1 MAETKKFLDQEG
13 VAHLWSKI
21 NMQDYPNNEML
32 ISVIEAIDETKA
44 NKENVAFI
52 DQEDN
57 ENVEECLPGQT
68 KTEEV
73 VFFEQEMIASN
84 QNYTYPCEHEI
95 PVDVQVDIYVDDVLT
110 HSVTSYGSQGITY
123 VNPTPD
129 TSVVIDNNNHSL
141 TIRTYD
147 YTGLVKIVAHIET
160 VMPTVKT
167 GWLKDNNGEKFAP
180 KTLLSQV
187 QTSDGILL
195 EDKIQADIDEFSTN
209 IAFISEDDNED
220 IVIAETTSPY
230 AGTIH
235 RFTVEVNCAPM
246 YIPEDNLG
254 PEFADG
260 TNMYTDYG
268 VLIFPKSY
276 TDTGKKTRLVISA
289 HGGGGTVSADSSQ
302 AEYQSISQYLVANG
316 YAVMDVNG
324 LPEQYALDHGNLRLQ
339 DSVGSYIAIQS
350 HIKAYNY
357 AMDNFNFYPEV
368 FLVGISEGGITTT
381 NIVLHSHIPVLAQAG
396 WSPVLDTYNQIW
408 MDPWPW
414 CSVNGPGAVLATV
427 YGFDPIPDA
436 TSTKDRLKWTYDEK
450 KIMGY
455 NPMKCNVITGADGLE
470 YRYYRCPVKFWHC
483 MDDDT
488 VSYEPTQAF
497 IKSIQ
502 NAGGTAYLKLYET
515 GGHETAYVGD
525 PVPNP
530 TGNTINLAGEE
541 IEIKPVCEETYLFFK
556 RFE

>member
-1 MAETKKFLDQEG
+1 MSEKIINTRIVHKHDIESNWLNVTSFVPLKGELIVYDADENHSYERLKIGDG
-13 VAHLWSKI
+13 VTPVNDLPFADENLPENI
-21 NMQDYPNNEML
+21 AY
-32 ISVIEAIDETKA
+32 IDE
-44 NKENVAFI
+44 
-52 DQEDN
+52 D
-57 ENVEECLPGQT
+57 
-68 KTEEV
+68 
-73 VFFEQEMIASN
+73 S
-84 QNYTYPCEHEI
+84 
-95 PVDVQVDIYVDDVLT
+95 
-110 HSVTSYGSQGITY
+110 S
-123 VNPTPD
+123 
-129 TSVVIDNNNHSL
+129 
-141 TIRTYD
+141 
-147 YTGLVKIVAHIET
+147 
-160 VMPTVKT
+160 
-167 GWLKDNNGEKFAP
+167 
-180 KTLLSQV
+180 
-187 QTSDGILL
+187 
-195 EDKIQADIDEFSTN
+195 
-209 IAFISEDDNED
+209 ED
-220 IVIAETTSPY
+220 IVVVETASPY

-254 PEFADG
+254 PEFFDDYQP
-260 TNMYTDYG
+260 YTDYG
-268 VLIFPKSY
+268 VLIFPESY
-276 TDTGKKTRLVISA
+276 TDHGKKTRLVISA

-302 AEYQSISQYLVANG
+302 AEYQSISRYLVANG

-324 LPEQYALDHGNLRLQ
+324 LPEQYALEHGNLRLQ

-381 NIVLHSHIPVLAQAG
+381 NIVLHTHIPVLAQAG

-427 YGFDPIPDA
+427 YGFELNPES
-436 TSTKDRLKWTYDEK
+436 TSTKDRLKWIYDEK

-455 NPMKCNVITGADGLE
+455 NPMKCNVVTGPDGLE
-470 YRYYRCPVKFWHC
+470 YRYYRAPVKFWHC
-483 MDDDT
+483 MDDET
-488 VSYEPTQAF
+488 VRYEPTEAF

-530 TGNTINLAGEE
+530 MGNTIAYDGTE

>member
-1 MAETKKFLDQEG
+1 MSRKIIGVTVGTQLPKPNFKQTDPTKGDYIKNKPDFEGLKNQVNSVSDLVGDTKVSDQI
-13 VAHLWSKI
+13 ADAISKI
-21 NMQDYPNNEML
+21 DIPDEIYVQPDEPLDAPDGTVWIDLDAEGHEEPE
-32 ISVIEAIDETKA
+32 VIIDTSLTQAGQAADAKA
-44 NKENVAFI
+44 VGDALAQAAFI
-52 DQEDN
+52 GED
-57 ENVEECLPGQT
+57 L
-68 KTEEV
+68 
-73 VFFEQEMIASN
+73 
-84 QNYTYPCEHEI
+84 
-95 PVDVQVDIYVDDVLT
+95 
-110 HSVTSYGSQGITY
+110 
-123 VNPTPD
+123 
-129 TSVVIDNNNHSL
+129 
-141 TIRTYD
+141 
-147 YTGLVKIVAHIET
+147 
-160 VMPTVKT
+160 
-167 GWLKDNNGEKFAP
+167 
-180 KTLLSQV
+180 
-187 QTSDGILL
+187 
-195 EDKIQADIDEFSTN
+195 
-209 IAFISEDDNED
+209 NED
-220 IVIAETTSPY
+220 IIVDGKGEFTSPY

-235 RFTVEVNCAPM
+235 RFSVEINCAPL

-254 PEFADG
+254 PEFNDDYQP
-260 TNMYTDYG
+260 YTDYG
-268 VLIFPKSY
+268 VLIFPDSY
-276 TDTGKKTRLVISA
+276 TDKGKKTRLVISA
-289 HGGGGTVSADSSQ
+289 HGGGGTVTADSSQ
-302 AEYQSISQYLVANG
+302 AEYQSISRYLVANG

-324 LPEQYALDHGNLRLQ
+324 LPEQYAIDKGNLRLQ
-339 DSVGSYIAIQS
+339 DSVGSYLAIQS

-357 AMDNFNFYPEV
+357 CMENFNFYPEV

-455 NPMKCNVITGADGLE
+455 NPMKCNVTTGSDGLE
-470 YRYYRCPVKFWHC
+470 YRHYRCPVKFWHC

-488 VSYEPTQAF
+488 VRYEPTEAF

-530 TGNTINLAGEE
+530 IGNTIAYDGTE
-541 IEIKPVCEETYLFFK
+541 IEIKPVCEETFLFFK

>member
-1 MAETKKFLDQEG
+1 METKTYISLENLRAYNDLFKT
-13 VAHLWSKI
+13 
-21 NMQDYPNNEML
+21 EM
-32 ISVIEAIDETKA
+32 IKADEASFESAKTYTDEAIASKA
-44 NKENVAFI
+44 
-52 DQEDN
+52 DS
-57 ENVEECLPGQT
+57 
-68 KTEEV
+68 TE
-73 VFFEQEMIASN
+73 
-84 QNYTYPCEHEI
+84 
-95 PVDVQVDIYVDDVLT
+95 
-110 HSVTSYGSQGITY
+110 
-123 VNPTPD
+123 
-129 TSVVIDNNNHSL
+129 
-141 TIRTYD
+141 
-147 YTGLVKIVAHIET
+147 
-160 VMPTVKT
+160 
-167 GWLKDNNGEKFAP
+167 
-180 KTLLSQV
+180 V
-187 QTSDGILL
+187 QTQFDTLSS
-195 EDKIQADIDEFSTN
+195 Q
-209 IAFISEDDNED
+209 IAFVGDSNDD
-220 IVIAETTSPY
+220 IVVETEFESSNL

-254 PEFADG
+254 AEFADG
-260 TNMYTDYG
+260 TEMYTDYG

-276 TDTGKKTRLVISA
+276 TDKGKKTRLVISA

-324 LPEQYALDHGNLRLQ
+324 LPEQYAIDKGNLRLQ

-357 AMDNFNFYPEV
+357 CMDNFNFYPEV

-408 MDPWPW
+408 LDPWPW

-427 YGFDPIPDA
+427 YGFEPIADA

-450 KIMGY
+450 KLMGY
-455 NPMKCNVITGADGLE
+455 NPMKSGVVTGSDGLE

-483 MDDDT
+483 MDDET
-488 VSYEPTQAF
+488 VRYEPTEAF

-515 GGHETAYVGD
+515 GGHETAYVGE

-530 TGNTINLAGEE
+530 TGNTINLDGEE

>member
-1 MAETKKFLDQEG
+1 LEKTFIFSKGGEWMPHIHNIIDDDHHFIIDPTTRAITSEVARHYIVQYDHGSEEYTFQIPRIVEGHDMSLSNRIEVHYTNITKNRRTQNDDVYIVREEDYSFDEDNFYFSWRIYNTATQLVGSLKFSITFLC
-13 VAHLWSKI
+13 H
-21 NMQDYPNNEML
+21 
-32 ISVIEAIDETKA
+32 DETGNLVYEWGTALYEDIQVLAKNRNTA
-44 NKENVAFI
+44 AVQEKYPDLYSQLEKEIKGV
-52 DQEDN
+52 
-57 ENVEECLPGQT
+57 G
-68 KTEEV
+68 
-73 VFFEQEMIASN
+73 
-84 QNYTYPCEHEI
+84 
-95 PVDVQVDIYVDDVLT
+95 VQVDEL
-110 HSVTSYGSQGITY
+110 SV
-123 VNPTPD
+123 N
-129 TSVVIDNNNHSL
+129 
-141 TIRTYD
+141 
-147 YTGLVKIVAHIET
+147 A
-160 VMPTVKT
+160 
-167 GWLKDNNGEKFAP
+167 
-180 KTLLSQV
+180 
-187 QTSDGILL
+187 
-195 EDKIQADIDEFSTN
+195 
-209 IAFISEDDNED
+209 AFISESNED
-220 IVIAETTSPY
+220 IAIDTSDF

-235 RFTVEVNCAPM
+235 RFSVEVNCAPM

-260 TNMYTDYG
+260 TDMYTDYG

-276 TDTGKKTRLVISA
+276 SHTGKKTRLVISA

-324 LPEQYALDHGNLRLQ
+324 LPEQYAIDHGNLRLQ

-427 YGFDPIPDA
+427 YGFDPIPGA
-436 TSTKDRLKWTYDEK
+436 TSSKDRLKWTYDEK

-455 NPMKCNVITGADGLE
+455 NPMKCNVTTGADGLE
-470 YRYYRCPVKFWHC
+470 YRHYRCPVKFWHC
-483 MDDDT
+483 MDDET
-488 VSYEPTQAF
+488 VRYEPTEAF

-530 TGNTINLAGEE
+530 TGNTINLNGEE

>member
-1 MAETKKFLDQEG
+1 MANPSIYAAFERMRQHV
-13 VAHLWSKI
+13 VA
-21 NMQDYPNNEML
+21 L
-32 ISVIEAIDETKA
+32 ITSISDNLETKA
-44 NKENVAFI
+44 DADVKFNEAKEYTDTKISDLVGSAPEMLDTLGELATAFEENADVVEVLNEAITTKADKENVAFI
-52 DQEDN
+52 DEEDS
-57 ENVEECLPGQT
+57 E
-68 KTEEV
+68 
-73 VFFEQEMIASN
+73 
-84 QNYTYPCEHEI
+84 
-95 PVDVQVDIYVDDVLT
+95 DI
-110 HSVTSYGSQGITY
+110 
-123 VNPTPD
+123 
-129 TSVVIDNNNHSL
+129 
-141 TIRTYD
+141 
-147 YTGLVKIVAHIET
+147 IVAET
-160 VMPTVKT
+160 V
-167 GWLKDNNGEKFAP
+167 
-180 KTLLSQV
+180 
-187 QTSDGILL
+187 
-195 EDKIQADIDEFSTN
+195 
-209 IAFISEDDNED
+209 
-220 IVIAETTSPY
+220 SPY

-235 RFTVEVNCAPM
+235 RFTVEVNCAPL

-254 PEFADG
+254 PEFNDDYQP
-260 TNMYTDYG
+260 YTDYG
-268 VLIFPKSY
+268 VLIFPDSY
-276 TDTGKKTRLVISA
+276 TDKGKKTRLVISA

-302 AEYQSISQYLVANG
+302 AEYQSISRYLVANG

-324 LPEQYALDHGNLRLQ
+324 LPEQYALEHGNLRLQ

-357 AMDNFNFYPEV
+357 AMENFNFHPEV

-427 YGFDPIPDA
+427 YGFDLDPES
-436 TSTKDRLKWTYDEK
+436 TSTKDRLKWIYDEK

-455 NPMKCNVITGADGLE
+455 NPMKCNVTTGADGLE
-470 YRYYRCPVKFWHC
+470 YRHYRCPVKFWHC

-488 VSYEPTQAF
+488 VRYEPTESF

-530 TGNTINLAGEE
+530 IGNTIAYDGTE
-541 IEIKPVCEETYLFFK
+541 IEIKPVCEETFLFFK

>member
-1 MAETKKFLDQEG
+1 MSDNQKKFLDQKG
-13 VAHLWSKI
+13 VEHLWSKI
-21 NMQDYPNNEML
+21 NMQDYPNNETLMT
-32 ISVIEAIDETKA
+32 VINAIDETKA
-44 NKENVAFI
+44 DKENVAFI
-52 DQEDN
+52 SEED
-57 ENVEECLPGQT
+57 G
-68 KTEEV
+68 
-73 VFFEQEMIASN
+73 
-84 QNYTYPCEHEI
+84 
-95 PVDVQVDIYVDDVLT
+95 
-110 HSVTSYGSQGITY
+110 
-123 VNPTPD
+123 
-129 TSVVIDNNNHSL
+129 
-141 TIRTYD
+141 
-147 YTGLVKIVAHIET
+147 
-160 VMPTVKT
+160 
-167 GWLKDNNGEKFAP
+167 
-180 KTLLSQV
+180 
-187 QTSDGILL
+187 
-195 EDKIQADIDEFSTN
+195 
-209 IAFISEDDNED
+209 ED
-220 IVIAETTSPY
+220 IVVETKSPY

-246 YIPEDNLG
+246 YIPEDNFG
-254 PEFADG
+254 PEFADAYQP
-260 TNMYTDYG
+260 YTDYG
-268 VLIFPKSY
+268 VLVFPDSY

-289 HGGGGTVSADSSQ
+289 HGGGGTVTADSSQ
-302 AEYQSISQYLVANG
+302 AEFQSISRYLVANG

-324 LPEQYALDHGNLRLQ
+324 LPEQYALEHGNLRLQ

-414 CSVNGPGAVLATV
+414 CSVNGPGAVLATI

-436 TSTKDRLKWTYDEK
+436 TSTKDREKWTYDEK
-450 KIMGY
+450 KLMGY
-455 NPMKCNVITGADGLE
+455 NPMKCNVTTGADGLE
-470 YRYYRCPVKFWHC
+470 YRHYRCPVKFWHC

-488 VSYEPTQAF
+488 VRYEPTEAF

-525 PVPNP
+525 PVSNP
-530 TGNTINLAGEE
+530 MGNTIAYDGTE
-541 IEIKPVCEETYLFFK
+541 IEIKPVCEETFLFFK

>member
-1 MAETKKFLDQEG
+1 MAINLVNDNISTIEIKGKKYNIKAIPFHGTAAE
-13 VAHLWSKI
+13 WES
-21 NMQDYPNNEML
+21 NDYIPKDGE
-32 ISVIEAIDETKA
+32 I
-44 NKENVAFI
+44 
-52 DQEDN
+52 
-57 ENVEECLPGQT
+57 
-68 KTEEV
+68 V
-73 VFFEQEMIASN
+73 V
-84 QNYTYPCEHEI
+84 Y
-95 PVDVQVDIYVDDVLT
+95 
-110 HSVTSYGSQGITY
+110 
-123 VNPTPD
+123 
-129 TSVVIDNNNHSL
+129 
-141 TIRTYD
+141 
-147 YTGLVKIVAHIET
+147 
-160 VMPTVKT
+160 
-167 GWLKDNNGEKFAP
+167 
-180 KTLLSQV
+180 
-187 QTSDGILL
+187 
-195 EDKIQADIDEFSTN
+195 DIDENYAYKRIKIGDGENTVAVLPFLDED
-209 IAFISEDDNED
+209 IASRLLALETWSQELEDNVAYISEDDNED
-220 IVIAETTSPY
+220 IVVAETASPY

-260 TNMYTDYG
+260 TDLYTDYG

-276 TDTGKKTRLVISA
+276 TDKGKKTRLVISA

-396 WSPVLDTYNQIW
+396 WSPVLDTYSQIW

-427 YGFDPIPDA
+427 YGFDPIET
-436 TSTKDRLKWTYDEK
+436 TSTKDREKWTYDEK

-455 NPMKCNVITGADGLE
+455 NPMKCNVITGEDGLE

-483 MDDDT
+483 MDDET
-488 VSYEPTQAF
+488 VRYEPTQAF

-530 TGNTINLAGEE
+530 TGNTINLNGEE

>member
-1 MAETKKFLDQEG
+1 MSDNQKKFLDQKG
-13 VAHLWSKI
+13 VEHLWSKI
-21 NMQDYPNNEML
+21 NMQDYPNNETLMT
-32 ISVIEAIDETKA
+32 VINAIDETKA
-44 NKENVAFI
+44 DKSELIPTIPQREEKTIVFNGETEGLEVFNNYFYKVSDDIVSLEDVAGGYYFKIGTPDSDETTILTFDELNEGGHIFPSSTGSGYNVNNFVLLVTKETENGPTPGIYFEWAEWGCAKEMTYSITKEVIDPSYIPDSFATDDEVQLIKNNVAFI
-52 DQEDN
+52 SEEDG
-57 ENVEECLPGQT
+57 E
-68 KTEEV
+68 
-73 VFFEQEMIASN
+73 
-84 QNYTYPCEHEI
+84 
-95 PVDVQVDIYVDDVLT
+95 DI
-110 HSVTSYGSQGITY
+110 I
-123 VNPTPD
+123 
-129 TSVVIDNNNHSL
+129 
-141 TIRTYD
+141 
-147 YTGLVKIVAHIET
+147 IET
-160 VMPTVKT
+160 K
-167 GWLKDNNGEKFAP
+167 
-180 KTLLSQV
+180 
-187 QTSDGILL
+187 
-195 EDKIQADIDEFSTN
+195 
-209 IAFISEDDNED
+209 
-220 IVIAETTSPY
+220 SPY

-246 YIPEDNLG
+246 YILEDNLG
-254 PEFADG
+254 PEFADAYQP
-260 TNMYTDYG
+260 YTDYG
-268 VLIFPKSY
+268 VLVFPDSY

-289 HGGGGTVSADSSQ
+289 HGGGGTVTADSSQ
-302 AEYQSISQYLVANG
+302 AEFQSISRYLVANG

-324 LPEQYALDHGNLRLQ
+324 LPEQYALEHGNLRLQ

-436 TSTKDRLKWTYDEK
+436 TSTKDREKWTYDEK
-450 KIMGY
+450 KLMGY
-455 NPMKCNVITGADGLE
+455 NPMKCNVTTGADGLE
-470 YRYYRCPVKFWHC
+470 YRHYRCPVKFWHC

-488 VSYEPTQAF
+488 VRYEPTEAF

-530 TGNTINLAGEE
+530 IGNTIAYDGTE
-541 IEIKPVCEETYLFFK
+541 IEIKPVCEETFLFFK

>member
-1 MAETKKFLDQEG
+1 MAINLVNDNISTIEIKGKKYNIKAIPFHGTAAEWENNNYIPKDGEIIIYDADEDYG
-13 VAHLWSKI
+13 YKRVKI
-21 NMQDYPNNEML
+21 GNGIDAVSALPFYE
-32 ISVIEAIDETKA
+32 EAIFDIVDTKIADLVNSAPETLDTLGELATAFEENADIIETLNQAITNKA
-44 NKENVAFI
+44 DKENVAYI
-52 DQEDN
+52 DKED
-57 ENVEECLPGQT
+57 
-68 KTEEV
+68 
-73 VFFEQEMIASN
+73 S
-84 QNYTYPCEHEI
+84 
-95 PVDVQVDIYVDDVLT
+95 DDI
-110 HSVTSYGSQGITY
+110 
-123 VNPTPD
+123 
-129 TSVVIDNNNHSL
+129 
-141 TIRTYD
+141 
-147 YTGLVKIVAHIET
+147 IVAET
-160 VMPTVKT
+160 
-167 GWLKDNNGEKFAP
+167 A
-180 KTLLSQV
+180 
-187 QTSDGILL
+187 
-195 EDKIQADIDEFSTN
+195 
-209 IAFISEDDNED
+209 
-220 IVIAETTSPY
+220 SPY

-235 RFTVEVNCAPM
+235 RFTVEVNCAPL

-254 PEFADG
+254 PEFNDDYQP
-260 TNMYTDYG
+260 YTDYG
-268 VLIFPKSY
+268 VLIFPDSY
-276 TDTGKKTRLVISA
+276 TDKGKKTRLVISA
-289 HGGGGTVSADSSQ
+289 HGGGGTVTADSSQ
-302 AEYQSISQYLVANG
+302 AEYQSISRYLVANG

-324 LPEQYALDHGNLRLQ
+324 LPEQYAIDKGNLRLQ

-357 AMDNFNFYPEV
+357 AMENFNFHPEV

-436 TSTKDRLKWTYDEK
+436 TSTKDRLKWEYDEK

-455 NPMKCNVITGADGLE
+455 NPMKCNVVTGADGLE

-488 VSYEPTQAF
+488 VRYEPTEAF

-530 TGNTINLAGEE
+530 IGNTIAYDGTE
-541 IEIKPVCEETYLFFK
+541 IEIKPVCEETFLFFK

>member
-1 MAETKKFLDQEG
+1 M
-13 VAHLWSKI
+13 SKI
-21 NMQDYPNNEML
+21 IGNPVGTTLPKSDWKQNDPTKGDYIKNKPEVIDPTVGEFLTVKTIDEDGNITEFESVE
-32 ISVIEAIDETKA
+32 ISMDEAKDYTDSKVTEFVGDIPVAAQITEAIAHKA
-44 NKENVAFI
+44 DLTDVEIQIDTLGSQVAFI
-52 DQEDN
+52 
-57 ENVEECLPGQT
+57 
-68 KTEEV
+68 
-73 VFFEQEMIASN
+73 
-84 QNYTYPCEHEI
+84 
-95 PVDVQVDIYVDDVLT
+95 
-110 HSVTSYGSQGITY
+110 
-123 VNPTPD
+123 
-129 TSVVIDNNNHSL
+129 
-141 TIRTYD
+141 
-147 YTGLVKIVAHIET
+147 
-160 VMPTVKT
+160 
-167 GWLKDNNGEKFAP
+167 
-180 KTLLSQV
+180 
-187 QTSDGILL
+187 SD
-195 EDKIQADIDEFSTN
+195 S
-209 IAFISEDDNED
+209 NED
-220 IVIAETTSPY
+220 IDVETEFTSSNL

-235 RFTVEVNCAPM
+235 RFTVDVNCAPM
-246 YIPEDNLG
+246 YVSEDNLG
-254 PEFADG
+254 PEFADS
-260 TNMYTDYG
+260 TEMYTDYG
-268 VLIFPKSY
+268 VLIFPKTY
-276 TDTGKKTRLVISA
+276 TDHGKKTRLVISA

-324 LPEQYALDHGNLRLQ
+324 LPEQYAIDKGNLRLQ
-339 DSVGSYIAIQS
+339 DSVGSHIAIQS
-350 HIKAYNY
+350 HIKAYHY
-357 AMDNFNFYPEV
+357 CMDNFNFYPEV

-455 NPMKCNVITGADGLE
+455 NPMKSGVVTGSDGLE
-470 YRYYRCPVKFWHC
+470 YRHYRCPVKFWHC

-488 VSYEPTQAF
+488 VRYEPTEAF

-515 GGHETAYVGD
+515 GGHETAYVGE

-530 TGNTINLAGEE
+530 TGNTINLDGEE

>member
-1 MAETKKFLDQEG
+1 MPHIHNIIDDDHHFIIDPTTRAITSEVARHYIVQYDHGSEEYTFQIPRIVEGHDMSLSNRIEVHYTNITKNRRAQNDDVYIVRDE
-13 VAHLWSKI
+13 
-21 NMQDYPNNEML
+21 DY
-32 ISVIEAIDETKA
+32 SSD
-44 NKENVAFI
+44 
-52 DQEDN
+52 EDN
-57 ENVEECLPGQT
+57 FYFRWRIYNTATQLVGSLKFSITFLCHDESGNLVYEWGTTLYEDIQVLARNRNT
-68 KTEEV
+68 
-73 VFFEQEMIASN
+73 AA
-84 QNYTYPCEHEI
+84 
-95 PVDVQVDIYVDDVLT
+95 VQVKY
-110 HSVTSYGSQGITY
+110 
-123 VNPTPD
+123 PD
-129 TSVVIDNNNHSL
+129 L
-141 TIRTYD
+141 
-147 YTGLVKIVAHIET
+147 YTQ
-160 VMPTVKT
+160 
-167 GWLKDNNGEKFAP
+167 LKDDITN
-180 KTLLSQV
+180 SQMKV
-187 QTSDGILL
+187 DELNARAALVSD
-195 EDKIQADIDEFSTN
+195 S
-209 IAFISEDDNED
+209 NED
-220 IVIAETTSPY
+220 IVIDTSGAY
-230 AGTIH
+230 GSALAGTIH
-235 RFTVEVNCAPM
+235 RFSVEVNCAPM

-260 TNMYTDYG
+260 TDLYTDYG

-289 HGGGGTVSADSSQ
+289 HGGGGTVTADSSQ

-324 LPEQYALDHGNLRLQ
+324 LPEQYALDHGNIRLQ

-455 NPMKCNVITGADGLE
+455 NPMKCNVVTGSDGLE

-483 MDDDT
+483 MDDNT
-488 VSYEPTQAF
+488 VRYEPTEAF

-530 TGNTINLAGEE
+530 TGNTINLNGEE

>member
-427 YGFDPIPDA
+427 YGVDPIPDA

>member
-1 MAETKKFLDQEG
+1 MSHIHKTIDDDRHFIIDPTTRTITSEVERHYIVQYDHGSEQFTFQIPLNVEGHDMSLSDRIEVHYTNITKNRQEKNGDIYIVKDEDRISDGDNLYFSWPIYNTATQLVGSLKF
-13 VAHLWSKI
+13 
-21 NMQDYPNNEML
+21 
-32 ISVIEAIDETKA
+32 SVTFLCHDESGNLVYEWGTSLYEDVKVLAKNRSTPAIEAKYPDLYSQI
-44 NKENVAFI
+44 ENNIGYLKDNAAFI
-52 DQEDN
+52 NDSSED
-57 ENVEECLPGQT
+57 
-68 KTEEV
+68 
-73 VFFEQEMIASN
+73 
-84 QNYTYPCEHEI
+84 
-95 PVDVQVDIYVDDVLT
+95 
-110 HSVTSYGSQGITY
+110 
-123 VNPTPD
+123 
-129 TSVVIDNNNHSL
+129 VVIDTPSDHSSSL
-141 TIRTYD
+141 
-147 YTGLVKIVAHIET
+147 
-160 VMPTVKT
+160 
-167 GWLKDNNGEKFAP
+167 
-180 KTLLSQV
+180 
-187 QTSDGILL
+187 
-195 EDKIQADIDEFSTN
+195 
-209 IAFISEDDNED
+209 
-220 IVIAETTSPY
+220 

-235 RFTVEVNCAPM
+235 RFSVEVNCAPM

-260 TNMYTDYG
+260 TDMYTDYG

-289 HGGGGTVSADSSQ
+289 HGGGGIVSADTSQ

-324 LPEQYALDHGNLRLQ
+324 LPEQYAIDHGNLRLQ

-427 YGFDPIPDA
+427 YGFELNPES
-436 TSTKDRLKWTYDEK
+436 TSSKDRLKWIYDEK

-455 NPMKCNVITGADGLE
+455 NPMKCNVTTGADGLE
-470 YRYYRCPVKFWHC
+470 YRHYRCPVKFWHC
-483 MDDDT
+483 MDDET
-488 VSYEPTQAF
+488 VRYEPTEAF

-525 PVPNP
+525 VIANP
-530 TGNTINLAGEE
+530 TGNKINLDGEE

>member
-1 MAETKKFLDQEG
+1 MAEKIFNTRIVHKHDTGSNWLNVDFTPKQGELVIYDIDETYDYERFKIGDGTTSINLLPFVNDDVKQLIHTLVGDTPVSEQISTHNTA
-13 VAHLWSKI
+13 VNAHADIRL
-21 NMQDYPNNEML
+21 
-32 ISVIEAIDETKA
+32 VVETKA
-44 NKENVAFI
+44 NKE
-52 DQEDN
+52 
-57 ENVEECLPGQT
+57 T
-68 KTEEV
+68 
-73 VFFEQEMIASN
+73 
-84 QNYTYPCEHEI
+84 
-95 PVDVQVDIYVDDVLT
+95 
-110 HSVTSYGSQGITY
+110 
-123 VNPTPD
+123 
-129 TSVVIDNNNHSL
+129 
-141 TIRTYD
+141 
-147 YTGLVKIVAHIET
+147 VAHI
-160 VMPTVKT
+160 
-167 GWLKDNNGEKFAP
+167 
-180 KTLLSQV
+180 
-187 QTSDGILL
+187 
-195 EDKIQADIDEFSTN
+195 
-209 IAFISEDDNED
+209 SEEDNED
-220 IVIAETTSPY
+220 IVVVETASPY

-260 TNMYTDYG
+260 TDMYTDYG

-276 TDTGKKTRLVISA
+276 TDKGKKTRLVISA

-324 LPEQYALDHGNLRLQ
+324 LPEQYAIDHGNLRLQ
-339 DSVGSYIAIQS
+339 DSVGSHIAIQS

-450 KIMGY
+450 KLMGY
-455 NPMKCNVITGADGLE
+455 NPMKSGVVTGEDGLE

-488 VSYEPTQAF
+488 VRYEPTEAF

-525 PVPNP
+525 PIPNP
-530 TGNTINLAGEE
+530 TGNTINLDGEE
-541 IEIKPVCEETYLFFK
+541 IEIKPVCEETFLFFK